1 MRNALV
7 GHGYP
12 VLEATSYSDGVA
24 VFDMYQDTIKLLI
37 TGIALADGNG
47 CALAIA
53 LRRQK
58 PGLRALF
65 VAFSVGAEACKYYG
79 LDLSSLNYLQKPFG
93 KDQLIA
99 RVGQLLKSPAATPP
113 LRGPKVMRV
122 SANIG
127 GSAR

>member
-1 MRNALV
+1 MRDALV

-12 VLEATSYSDGVA
+12 VLEATGYSDA
-24 VFDMYQDTIKLLI
+24 MAIFDIYQHTIKLLI

-53 LRRQK
+53 IRKQK
-58 PGLRALF
+58 PDLRALF
-65 VAFSVGAEACKYYG
+65 VAFGVGAEACKYYG
-79 LDLSSLNYLQKPFG
+79 LDLTSLNYLQKPFG
-93 KDQLIA
+93 RDQLVA

-122 SANIG
+122 SANPA
-127 GSAR
+127 ST

>member
-1 MRNALV
+1 MRDALV

-12 VLEATSYSDGVA
+12 VLEATGYSDA
-24 VFDMYQDTIKLLI
+24 MAMFDMYQGTIKLLI
-37 TGIALADGNG
+37 TGAALADGTG
-47 CALAIA
+47 CALALA
-53 LRRQK
+53 MRKQK
-58 PGLRALF
+58 PDLRALF
-65 VAFSVGAEACKYYG
+65 VAFSVGAEVCKYYG
-79 LDLSSLNYLQKPFG
+79 LDPTGLNFFQKPFRR
-93 KDQLIA
+93 DQFIA